1 MQVKSDYHHNERRK
15 MSFKEKRE
23 FEELDNAIGMLE
35 TEQKELEMQLCSGAL
50 SVEEITIKGKRL
62 AVLKEELDAKSVRW
76 LELSELV

>member
-1 MQVKSDYHHNERRK
+1 